1 MIKGTVNGI
10 WIILKLLWLMLTSW
24 FSSSFASFATLVTI
38 CNWNSSTA
46 AICCVHIYLSVEID
60 HGTLQLFVFTVL
72 ILLQLFVFTV
82 SILPLYNISICWTMI
97 PYTTIL
103 QWKVFVQQWVAWLL
117 CQPVSQSVSGHKMS
131 TLSELGMFAASC
143 CKGQVTNKKKKPHFT
158 NKNPMKS
165 CEKQGFLHS
174 VQIIKQNHTLIS
186 IFPTIIYGWPY
197 KLDSWPGACELVARS
212 VKALP
217 AAIHLKT
224 IMRSIPFLNQWQG
237 TYFVLYP
244 RFMQVTKPYLP

>member
-131 TLSELGMFAASC
+131 TLSKLGMFAASC
-143 CKGQVTNKKKKPHFT
+143 CKGQVTNKKTKTSTFHKQESYEELWKARFFALCPNYQTKPHLDF
-158 NKNPMKS
+158 N
-165 CEKQGFLHS
+165 
-174 VQIIKQNHTLIS
+174 IS
-186 IFPTIIYGWPY
+186 YY
-197 KLDSWPGACELVARS
+197 YLRL
-212 VKALP
+212 AL
-217 AAIHLKT
+217 
-224 IMRSIPFLNQWQG
+224 
-237 TYFVLYP
+237 
-244 RFMQVTKPYLP
+244 

>member
-143 CKGQVTNKKKKPHFT
+143 CKGQVTNKKKNHISQTRILWRAVKSKVFCTQSKLSNKTTPWFQYFLLLFT
-158 NKNPMKS
+158 VGPIN
-165 CEKQGFLHS
+165 
-174 VQIIKQNHTLIS
+174 
-186 IFPTIIYGWPY
+186 
-197 KLDSWPGACELVARS
+197 
-212 VKALP
+212 
-217 AAIHLKT
+217 
-224 IMRSIPFLNQWQG
+224 
-237 TYFVLYP
+237 
-244 RFMQVTKPYLP
+244 